1 MPWDQFQ
8 VLPLGFETTP
18 INLIT
23 FIKMFFCG
31 DKQKVIPPMRF
42 VDISYIRSY
51 VAGTVNKV
59 RYQVVVDTN
68 IIMNH
73 FYRSLVTAS
82 KW

>member
-31 DKQKVIPPMRF
+31 DK
-42 VDISYIRSY
+42 
-51 VAGTVNKV
+51 
-59 RYQVVVDTN
+59 
-68 IIMNH
+68 
-73 FYRSLVTAS
+73 
-82 KW
+82 